1 MHRELEPDAE
11 PGSAFSAA
19 HLYNK
24 GEVFEGVYQDARL
37 LRIVRHFLGDDATIM
52 SLGDNAIN
60 GVITPPHPGPQPDVI
75 SGLHN
80 DGSLTGAFQGVG
92 TPADDSR
99 KIVSHV
105 LCEHSNAALPRIARC
120 RSSPHA
126 DAAVDRPAGDL
137 VPLAVLEGARRH
149 LLRVRAR
156 SPPPPPPPLCD
167 PAPLTPLLSD
177 SPGSHLVADLPVPP
191 APVPGQTN
199 VEGAA
204 GDVFLYNTALWH
216 TAGANTSQ
224 HSR

>member
-60 GVITPPHPGPQPDVI
+60 GVITPPHPGPQPEVI

-126 DAAVDRPAGDL
+126 DVAADRPAGDL

-156 SPPPPPPPLCD
+156 SPPPAFAPSLALRSS
-167 PAPLTPLLSD
+167 PADALL
-177 SPGSHLVADLPVPP
+177 V
-191 APVPGQTN
+191 
-199 VEGAA
+199 
-204 GDVFLYNTALWH
+204 
-216 TAGANTSQ
+216 
-224 HSR
+224 

>member
-60 GVITPPHPGPQPDVI
+60 GVITPPRPGDQPDVI

-105 LCEHSNAALPRIARC
+105 LCEHSNAALPRTTL
-120 RSSPHA
+120 SSSHA
-126 DAAVDRPAGDL
+126 DRCCRQTCRQSGASRRSRRTAAAP
-137 VPLAVLEGARRH
+137 PSCARTQPR
-149 LLRVRAR
+149 L
-156 SPPPPPPPLCD
+156 PPPPPPFPRSAIQ
-167 PAPLTPLLSD
+167 P
-177 SPGSHLVADLPVPP
+177 
-191 APVPGQTN
+191 
-199 VEGAA
+199 
-204 GDVFLYNTALWH
+204 
-216 TAGANTSQ
+216 
-224 HSR
+224 R